1 MKKIALLLL
10 GFVLV
15 GTLSAQ
21 DLISNF
27 QKKHEKEAEFSIVNI
42 TPKMFEMISM
52 MSDDNDDE
60 AGFIKNLTGLKLIS
74 SKKTPD
80 KYFQDATKMLLASD
94 HEELMSVIDKEDNIH
109 MYVKEKKKGVISSL
123 IIAIAEPAEFTLIGI
138 TGDIDLKQISKL
150 SKTLNIEHLEKVDS
164 IK

>member
-10 GFVLV
+10 GIFLV
-15 GTLSAQ
+15 NAVSAQ

-27 QKKHEKEAEFSIVNI
+27 QKKHEKDAEFTIVNI

-52 MSDDNDDE
+52 MSEDNE
-60 AGFIKNLTGLKLIS
+60 EVGIIKSLTGLKVIS
-74 SKKTPD
+74 STKNPD
-80 KYFQDATKMLLASD
+80 KYFQDASKMLIASD
-94 HEELMSVIDKEDNIH
+94 HEELMSVIDSEDNIQ
-109 MYVKEKKKGVISSL
+109 MYIKEKKKGIISSL
-123 IIAIAEPAEFTLIGI
+123 IITIAEPTEFTMIGI

-150 SKTLNIEHLEKVDS
+150 SKTFNIEQLEKIDS